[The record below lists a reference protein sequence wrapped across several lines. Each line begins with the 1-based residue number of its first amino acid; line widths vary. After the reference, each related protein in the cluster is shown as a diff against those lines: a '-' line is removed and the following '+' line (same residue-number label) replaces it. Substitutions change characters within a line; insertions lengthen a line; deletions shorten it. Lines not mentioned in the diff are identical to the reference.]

1 MYLNSDGASMEKRS
15 KTVLVIIVLLLAF
28 LVAYVAL
35 TVFNQSSKVEYQSR
49 VVLGTYSLP
58 APEVSSSVS
67 VDQAIQ
73 NRRSVRSF
81 STTPLTLNDVS
92 QLLWASQGITDSEKN
107 FRAAP
112 SASRVFPMEMY
123 LVAGNGT
130 VQGLEPGIYHY
141 NPYNNT
147 LEKTVEGDLRY
158 NLSQAAD
165 QQKWVNDAPISLVII
180 GNYQKMRD
188 KYPDERISTR
198 FVDLEAGHIGENI
211 YLESESLGLGT
222 VAIGSFNDDQ
232 MINLLKLPSNETP
245 IYIYPVG
252 YAL

>member
-1 MYLNSDGASMEKRS
+1 MQRRS
-15 KTVLVIIVLLLAF
+15 KAVLVVIILLSAF
-28 LVAYVAL
+28 LAL
-35 TVFNQSSKVEYQSR
+35 YMFNNIFTQSNKTEYQSR
-49 VVLGTYSLP
+49 EIIETVNLP
-58 APEVSSSVS
+58 APEVTSTVS
-67 VDQAIQ
+67 VDQAIK

-81 STTPLTLNDVS
+81 STTPLTLQDVS
-92 QLLWASQGITDSEKN
+92 QLLWASQGITDSEKG

-123 LVAGNGT
+123 LVTGNGT
-130 VQGLEPGIYHY
+130 VQGLESGVYHY
-141 NPYNNT
+141 NLYNNT
-147 LEKTVEGDLRY
+147 LEKYVDGDLRY

-211 YLESESLGLGT
+211 YLEAESLGLGT
-222 VAIGSFNDDQ
+222 VAIGSFDDDQ

-245 IYIYPVG
+245 IYIFPVG

>member
-1 MYLNSDGASMEKRS
+1 MHKRS
-15 KTVLVIIVLLLAF
+15 KAILVVIVLLLAF
-28 LVAYVAL
+28 LVAYL
-35 TVFNQSSKVEYQSR
+35 SFSVFIQLNKTQNQSR
-49 VVLGTYSLP
+49 VVLETINLP
-58 APEVSSSVS
+58 AAEVSNGIS

-81 STTPLTLNDVS
+81 STTPLTLKDVS
-92 QLLWASQGITDSEKN
+92 QLLWASQGITDSERG

-123 LVAGNGT
+123 MFTGNGT
-130 VQGLEPGIYHY
+130 VQGLESGIYHY

-147 LEKTVEGDLRY
+147 LEKVVEGDVRY

-165 QQKWVNDAPISLVII
+165 QQKWVNDAPISLVIT

-188 KYPDERISTR
+188 KYPDERISAR

-211 YLESESLGLGT
+211 YLEAESLGLGT
-222 VAIGSFNDDQ
+222 VAIGSFSDNQ

-252 YAL
+252 HSSS